1 MLGFFMLK
9 KLLCA
14 CVLSR
19 VQLLAA
25 PCTVVRQVL
34 NMEFSRQE
42 CWSGLPFPISGDPP
56 NPGIEP
62 EPVSPASTRGFFT
75 IALSRKPEEA
85 VKIN

>member
-1 MLGFFMLK
+1 MLK
-9 KLLCA
+9 KLLCV

-25 PCTVVRQVL
+25 PCTVACQVL
-34 NMEFSRQE
+34 YMEFSRQE

-62 EPVSPASTRGFFT
+62 EPVSPALTHGFFT
-75 IALSRKPEEA
+75 IALSWKPEEA